1 VFVKLQAH
9 FFNLFIM
16 KLKFLLLLL
25 ISIFFTN
32 CAIKSN
38 NFLVGTY
45 TDNTNQGINVIQFN
59 ESDNTVSLINVEGN
73 IENPSFVITNK
84 TKTIVVAVEETAS
97 ENGGKVTSFSFD
109 SKLKTFK
116 KINSFFTKGDH
127 PCTLTFSPKEDFV
140 LVGNYSG
147 GNLSVFPIDKNGKL
161 SDKVEFIQYEG
172 NSVNT
177 QRQEKPHVH
186 CIVLHPKENKIFVAD
201 LGSDNIKMIPFDE
214 NSKSFLQ
221 KNKEIDFKVN
231 PGSGPRHL
239 VWNKAGTKLYVTY
252 ELTNEVAIFN
262 YKNNDLQH
270 LQTVQL
276 TSPTKSGSTAE
287 LRLSNDEHFLYASTR
302 GNDNQIAVIDV
313 SYQNATV
320 IQTIKTAKTPRN
332 FIITKNQKNVL
343 VATQGSSLISVFNRD
358 IKTGLLTA
366 TSNEISIN
374 KPVYLY
380 PF

>member
-1 VFVKLQAH
+1 MFVKLQAH
-9 FFNLFIM
+9 FFNISPM
-16 KLKFLLLLL
+16 KNNIFLLL

-32 CAIKSN
+32 CATKSTYY
-38 NFLVGTY
+38 LVGTY
-45 TDNTNQGINVIQFN
+45 TDNQNQGINVIQFD
-59 ESDNTVSLINVEGN
+59 EVTNTVSLKNVEGN
-73 IENPSFVITNK
+73 IENPSFVIINK
-84 TKTIVVAVEETAS
+84 SKTIVVAVEEIAS
-97 ENGGKVTSFSFD
+97 ENGGKITTYSFD

-116 KINSFFTKGDH
+116 KINSFYTKGDH

-161 SDKVEFIQYEG
+161 SDKVEFIQYYG
-172 NSVNT
+172 SSVNT

-221 KNKEIDFKVN
+221 KDKEIDFKVAS
-231 PGSGPRHL
+231 GSGPRHL

-262 YKNNDLQH
+262 FKNNDLQH
-270 LQTVQL
+270 IQTVQL
-276 TSPTKSGSTAE
+276 TSPTKIGSTAE
-287 LRLSNDEHFLYASTR
+287 LRLSNDEQFLYASTR
-302 GNDNQIAVIDV
+302 GNDNQIAVLDV
-313 SYQNATV
+313 SSQNVTV

-332 FIITKNQKNVL
+332 FIITNNQKNVL
-343 VATQGSSLISVFNRD
+343 IATQGSSLISVFERNVE
-358 IKTGLLTA
+358 TGKLTE
-366 TSNEISIN
+366 TKSEISIN
-374 KPVYLY
+374 KPVYLF